1 MLQSRLAGFLAGLV
15 ILAVL
20 WLVIASA
27 AFLWLS
33 GLWDD
38 PRLVWWSRPW
48 IWATYALR
56 GDGSFS
62 EWLYLIAA
70 AVIASMPAVALRAL
84 CRLQPGR
91 RPAPPF
97 WAGAARLSAA
107 TPTTTAMP
115 IT

>member
-15 ILAVL
+15 ILSVL

-48 IWATYALR
+48 IWATYAPAGRWLIVGMAVPDCR
-56 GDGSFS
+56 GRHRVHAGCG
-62 EWLYLIAA
+62 
-70 AVIASMPAVALRAL
+70 LRAL
-84 CRLQPGR
+84 CRAQPGGG
-91 RPAPPF
+91 PAPPF
-97 WAGAARLSAA
+97 WEG
-107 TPTTTAMP
+107 PQD
-115 IT
+115 

>member
-38 PRLVWWSRPW
+38 PRIVWWSRPW

-70 AVIASMPAVALRAL
+70 AVIASMPAVVYVRFVVFSQVGGLRL
-84 CRLQPGR
+84 
-91 RPAPPF
+91 PF
-97 WAGAARLSAA
+97 GQGPRD
-107 TPTTTAMP
+107 
-115 IT
+115 